1 MAQIPHEIIHAI
13 NRLKKHLL
21 PKLAIKRMFLFGSYA
36 KGNFSDY
43 SDIDLCIIA
52 DGIQDNFS
60 SMLDIA
66 PIAVHIDPRIE
77 TVIFSTHEFSEEPSY
92 GLLGEI
98 KRTGIEI

>member
-1 MAQIPHEIIHAI
+1 
-13 NRLKKHLL
+13 
-21 PKLAIKRMFLFGSYA
+21 MFLFGSYA
-36 KGNFSDY
+36 KGNFSED

-60 SMLDIA
+60 SMLSIA

-77 TVIFSTHEFSEEPSY
+77 TVVFSSYEYEEEPSY

-98 KRTGIEI
+98 KRTGVEI